1 MILYKGIKD
10 DIFQIMPITRPTEKV
25 CYRKT
30 LQFSYTL
37 NIAVIFLKFKQIDL
51 Q

>member
-10 DIFQIMPITRPTEKV
+10 DIFQIKPITGPAEKV
-25 CYRKT
+25 CYCKT
-30 LQFSYTL
+30 LKFSYTL
-37 NIAVIFLKFKQIDL
+37 NIAVIFLKFTQIDL